1 MPKTHLIKG
10 MSLTG
15 WPTTVVSRGRVIV
28 DNNELLVYRG
38 AGEFLPRGISE
49 FAHPR
54 GVAVREMEPTLN
66 LGAELLDR

>member
-1 MPKTHLIKG
+1 

-38 AGEFLPRGISE
+38 TGEFLPRAISE
-49 FAHPR
+49 CARPR
-54 GVAVREMEPTLN
+54 GVVVREMDSTLN
-66 LGAELLDR
+66 FGAELLDK